1 MGIAVSDSFRYGV
14 NEPLPLWS
22 YISYDPYI
30 DINKEYLGVNKMEK
44 ISAEFAS
51 ALIKATGEMAGA
63 VKNATNPHFRNEYAN
78 KQAVVEAIKPH
89 LIANGIT
96 LLQPIIEHESRCV
109 VQTVVIYKTGESLV
123 LGKIS
128 LPVDKQTPQAFCSAI
143 TYACRNG
150 AAAAFFLPSI
160 DDDGNEASGIK
171 PTPQPTIRE
180 SLTVEPVIY
189 YRPDL
194 NASQEKFFKDN
205 GAKPLNYGYW
215 QSPKDLGP
223 KLKKDIVSKD
233 EYEKRAARLKESETQ
248 LQGSVDAG
256 VEEWIQEK
264 I

>member
-1 MGIAVSDSFRYGV
+1 MD
-14 NEPLPLWS
+14 
-22 YISYDPYI
+22 
-30 DINKEYLGVNKMEK
+30 K

-51 ALIKATGEMAGA
+51 ALIKATSNIEGA
-63 VKNATNPHFRNEYAN
+63 VKDSVNPHFRSKYADLASVI
-78 KQAVVEAIKPH
+78 QAVKKP
-89 LIANGIT
+89 LIDQGIT
-96 LLQPIIEHESRCV
+96 FIQPTLDKEIVSVETLLV
-109 VQTVVIYKTGESLV
+109 YKTGEILSLGTV
-123 LGKIS
+123 SIKPEKAG
-128 LPVDKQTPQAFCSAI
+128 PQGYMAAL
-143 TYACRNG
+143 TYARRAGLNSLG
-150 AAAAFFLPSI
+150 IPAF

-171 PTPQPTIRE
+171 SSDVITPKKQADYVPKIIVGT
-180 SLTVEPVIY
+180 PVIY

-205 GAKPLNYGYW
+205 GAVPLNYGYW

-256 VEEWIQEK
+256 VEAWIQEK